1 MTTKRIRRPS
11 SHQPSVHQPQ
21 GGLPA
26 ARTVRDIQVGYGL
39 PEVDDLVVEIK
50 GYWDVLLGRSSPP
63 TEAGDMTLM
72 EIANA
77 YLSRA
82 LEIDS
87 LIHEAEREGGVF
99 KGSHY
104 YRFRTGEL
112 RDFIEVAKKAQELG
126 SRRLT
131 QAELEF
137 RMQQDDTGLR
147 WSD

>member
-1 MTTKRIRRPS
+1 MNKKIRRP
-11 SHQPSVHQPQ
+11 QGQRSVQTP
-21 GGLPA
+21 LPV
-26 ARTVRDIQVGYGL
+26 ARTVRDVQVGLGL
-39 PEVDDLVVEIK
+39 PDLADLVTEVK

-63 TEAGDMTLM
+63 IEAGDLTLM

-99 KGSHY
+99 KGSQY

-112 RDFIEVAKKAQELG
+112 RDFIEVSKRAQELG

-131 QAELEF
+131 QARLEHDMEVEGSSLDF
-137 RMQQDDTGLR
+137 G
-147 WSD
+147 